1 MDIPLLILAI
11 PDGYPPVNFIVTLNG
26 EEGELEPPPQDE
38 EVIQGSD
45 LYKVVGAKRK
55 KVVRASV
62 RSLRPWD
69 RTEDQN
75 EEPEQGGS
83 PNVQTREGS
92 LELLAKQGFSLYEKR
107 DRELLKGLPEP
118 YPSDYDIVRWGRAT
132 QNHMRRGGYMVSRE
146 ALKYWVKYFFDPSQ
160 ERERWEYVCERIDQ
174 LF

>member
-1 MDIPLLILAI
+1 MDTSLLVLSI
-11 PDGYPPVNFIVTLNG
+11 PDGYPPVNFLVTLNG
-26 EEGELEPPPQDE
+26 EGGDLEPPPQDE
-38 EVIQGSD
+38 DVTPDPD
-45 LYKVVGAKRK
+45 LVRVVGSKRK

-69 RTEDQN
+69 RVEDQN

-92 LELLAKQGFSLYEKR
+92 LELLAKQGFSLYENR

-118 YPSDYDIVRWGRAT
+118 YPSDYDIIRWGRAT
-132 QNHMRRGGYMVSRE
+132 QSHMRRRGYLVSRE
-146 ALKYWVKYFFDPSQ
+146 ALRYWVKYFFDPSH
-160 ERERWEYVCERIDQ
+160 ERERWKYVCERIDQ